1 MGKIRSI
8 NLNQGA
14 NMPMINRNEIRVL
27 EDIGFEG
34 DRYSDPKNDRQIMI
48 VEGSLYDKHKLKQ
61 GSLRENLLIDGI
73 DLNNCKKGQKI
84 VINNNINMEIT
95 LVKDACASRKYN
107 DPNLIKKLSGNMYI
121 FATPKTSGMISQNDE
136 IIILD
141 NYE

>member
-14 NMPMINRNEIRVL
+14 NMPMINRNEIQVL

-73 DLNNCKKGQKI
+73 NLNNCKKGQRI

-107 DPNLIKKLSGNMYI
+107 DPDLIKKLSGNMYV
-121 FATPKTSGMISQNDE
+121 FATPKNSGMISKNDE
-136 IIILD
+136 IIILK
-141 NYE
+141 NNE

>member
-14 NMPMINRNEIRVL
+14 NMPMINRNEIQVL

-61 GSLRENLLIDGI
+61 WSLRENLLIDGI
-73 DLNNCKKGQKI
+73 NLNNCKKGQRI

-107 DPNLIKKLSGNMYI
+107 DPDLIKKLSGNMYV
-121 FATPKTSGMISQNDE
+121 FATPKNSGMISKNDE
-136 IIILD
+136 IIIL
-141 NYE
+141 NNNE

>member
-8 NLNQGA
+8 NLNQGS
-14 NMPMINRNEIRVL
+14 NMPMINKNEIRVL
-27 EDIGFEG
+27 EDVGFEG
-34 DRYSDPKNDRQIMI
+34 DRYSDPNNDRQIMI

-73 DLNNCKKGQKI
+73 NLNNCKKGQRI

-107 DPNLIKKLSGNMYI
+107 DPDLIKKLSGNMYV
-121 FATPKTSGMISQNDE
+121 FATPKNSGMISKNDE
-136 IIILD
+136 IIIL
-141 NYE
+141 NNNE

>member
-8 NLNQGA
+8 NLNQGS
-14 NMPMINRNEIRVL
+14 NMPMINKNEIRVL
-27 EDIGFEG
+27 EDVGFEG
-34 DRYSDPKNDRQIMI
+34 DRYSDPNNDRQIMI
-48 VEGSLYDKHKLKQ
+48 VDGSLYDKHKLKQ

-73 DLNNCKKGQKI
+73 NLNNCKKGQRI
-84 VINNNINMEIT
+84 VVNDNINMEIT

>member
-14 NMPMINRNEIRVL
+14 NMPMINKNEIRVL

-34 DRYSDPKNDRQIMI
+34 DRYSDPNNDRQIMI
-48 VEGSLYDKHKLKQ
+48 VEGSLYDKHELKQ

-73 DLNNCKKGQKI
+73 NLNNCKKGQRI
-84 VINNNINMEIT
+84 VVNDNINMEIT

-141 NYE
+141 NNE

>member
-8 NLNQGA
+8 NLNQGT
-14 NMPMINRNEIRVL
+14 NMPMIYINEIRVF
-27 EDIGFEG
+27 ENIGLEG

-48 VEGSLYDKHKLKQ
+48 VDGSLYDKHKLKR

-107 DPNLIKKLSGNMYI
+107 DPDLIKKLSGNMYV
-121 FATPKTSGMISQNDE
+121 FATPINSGMIFQNDE
-136 IIILD
+136 IIIL
-141 NYE
+141 NNNE

>member
-1 MGKIRSI
+1 
-8 NLNQGA
+8 
-14 NMPMINRNEIRVL
+14 MPMINKNEIRVL
-27 EDIGFEG
+27 EDVGFEG
-34 DRYSDPKNDRQIMI
+34 DRYSDPNNDRQIMI
-48 VEGSLYDKHKLKQ
+48 VDGSLYDKHKLKQ

-73 DLNNCKKGQKI
+73 NLNNCKKGQRI
-84 VINNNINMEIT
+84 VVNDNINMEIT

-141 NYE
+141 NNE

>member
-8 NLNQGA
+8 NLNQGS
-14 NMPMINRNEIRVL
+14 NMPMINKNEIRVL
-27 EDIGFEG
+27 EDVGFEG
-34 DRYSDPKNDRQIMI
+34 DRYSDPNNDRQIMI
-48 VEGSLYDKHKLKQ
+48 VEGSLYDKHELKQ

-73 DLNNCKKGQKI
+73 NLNNCKKGQRI
-84 VINNNINMEIT
+84 VVNDNINMEIT

-141 NYE
+141 NNE

>member
-14 NMPMINRNEIRVL
+14 NMPMINKNEIRVL

-34 DRYSDPKNDRQIMI
+34 DRYSDPNNDRQIMI
-48 VEGSLYDKHKLKQ
+48 VEGSLYDKHELKQ

-73 DLNNCKKGQKI
+73 NLNNCKKGQRI
-84 VINNNINMEIT
+84 VVNDNINMEIT
-95 LVKDACASRKYN
+95 LVKDACASSKYN
-107 DPNLIKKLSGNMYI
+107 DPDLIKKLSGNMYV

-141 NYE
+141 DNE

>member
-1 MGKIRSI
+1 MGTIRSI
-8 NLNQGA
+8 NLNQGT
-14 NMPMINRNEIRVL
+14 NMPMMNRSRIRVL
-27 EDIGFEG
+27 ANNGFEG

-107 DPNLIKKLSGNMYI
+107 DPDLIKKLSGNMYV
-121 FATPKTSGMISQNDE
+121 FATPKNSGMISQNDE
-136 IIILD
+136 IIIL
-141 NYE
+141 NNNE

>member
-14 NMPMINRNEIRVL
+14 NMPMINRNEIQVL

-48 VEGSLYDKHKLKQ
+48 VDGSLYDKHKLKQ

-73 DLNNCKKGQKI
+73 NLNNCKKGQRI
-84 VINNNINMEIT
+84 VVNDNINMEIT

-141 NYE
+141 NNE

>member
-8 NLNQGA
+8 NLNQGS
-14 NMPMINRNEIRVL
+14 NMPMINKNEIRVL
-27 EDIGFEG
+27 EDVGFEG
-34 DRYSDPKNDRQIMI
+34 DRYSDPNNDRQIMI
-48 VEGSLYDKHKLKQ
+48 VDGSLYDKHKLKQ

-73 DLNNCKKGQKI
+73 NLNNCKKGQRI
-84 VINNNINMEIT
+84 VVNDNINMEIT

-141 NYE
+141 NNE

>member
-14 NMPMINRNEIRVL
+14 NMPMINRNEIQVL

-34 DRYSDPKNDRQIMI
+34 DRYSDPNNDRQIMI
-48 VEGSLYDKHKLKQ
+48 VDGSLYDKHKLKQ

-73 DLNNCKKGQKI
+73 NLNNCKKGQRI
-84 VINNNINMEIT
+84 VVNDNINMEIT

-141 NYE
+141 NNE